1 MTTITREQAQKI
13 IEAADEVIS
22 ALAGT
27 NEDVHPGSDNM
38 LRLWDD
44 LNDRHAPPEVVREL
58 ARIVLAS
65 LEAEPVAYIFKHPA
79 GKLFWA
85 LTDESNK
92 EQADVIPVYAAAPAS
107 VVPDNASEPL
117 AYAYKELTPEIMRN
131 HLAVFERYGIAPND
145 SSTTIQALRIALDG
159 IERSDAMLHGAEPV
173 SQTYKLNELAGKSPV
188 IPGEVLSAILKVA
201 RVRADFD
208 DFDGDRRGIGDCLD
222 EAEQELIVTINKYAS
237 QLAAGPIVPNDVREQ
252 TAVPPVPVIQ
262 ADVAQA
268 IEKLKRKLVE
278 CNRYNY
284 CADAV
289 KGVEYAC
296 HAAML
301 QGSQPVSQTYKFPV
315 NTPCQ
320 DAPAHIWLQTAG
332 VWPEDGELS
341 ELTWCSHNQHHDD
354 TLYVR
359 ADLVNGNS
367 PVTPDGWIS
376 CSERMPD
383 DKQYVWFFGESR
395 GFAGRDTFEGYYDW
409 SRNKWWAVTDIG
421 EEPASKVTHWMPL
434 PEPPQEAK

>member
-1 MTTITREQAQKI
+1 MTTITKERLLTIRQWRETY
-13 IEAADEVIS
+13 
-22 ALAGT
+22 G
-27 NEDVHPGSDNM
+27 PGSN
-38 LRLWDD
+38 
-44 LNDRHAPPEVVREL
+44 VVLPAEEAEEL
-58 ARIVLAS
+58 ARIALTS

-145 SSTTIQALRIALDG
+145 SSTTIHALRIALDD

-173 SQTYKLNELAGKSPV
+173 SQTYKL
-188 IPGEVLSAILKVA
+188 
-201 RVRADFD
+201 
-208 DFDGDRRGIGDCLD
+208 
-222 EAEQELIVTINKYAS
+222 
-237 QLAAGPIVPNDVREQ
+237 
-252 TAVPPVPVIQ
+252 
-262 ADVAQA
+262 
-268 IEKLKRKLVE
+268 
-278 CNRYNY
+278 
-284 CADAV
+284 
-289 KGVEYAC
+289 
-296 HAAML
+296 
-301 QGSQPVSQTYKFPV
+301 PV

-359 ADLVNGNS
+359 ADLVNGNY

-383 DKQYVWFFGESR
+383 DGQHVIILCDGAFVLYAQYRDGEFFDVVRNGEE
-395 GFAGRDTFEGYYDW
+395 FFETQ
-409 SRNKWWAVTDIG
+409 SRN
-421 EEPASKVTHWMPL
+421 VTHWMPL
-434 PEPPQEAK
+434 PDPPQEVNRG